1 MNMSSP
7 STHPESLCDTTPDS
21 QDVFRKS
28 PSTVKVADGD
38 PAPARRSVRVLC
50 IDDDEMI
57 LESVKD
63 FLAFFGH
70 EVEGAAGGLRGLEMF
85 RAAILKGDPYEV
97 VITDLNMPDLNGY
110 MVAETIKARSPQ
122 TPVILMTGAA
132 NPAMDGGPS
141 STSVDVV
148 VNKPACIQELNAL
161 LLRMAGP
168 A

>member
-1 MNMSSP
+1 MNLSSP
-7 STHPESLCDTTPDS
+7 STHPESLCDPAPDAP
-21 QDVFRKS
+21 DIFRKS
-28 PSTVKVADGD
+28 PSTIKVADGD
-38 PAPARRSVRVLC
+38 PAPVRRSVRVLC

-70 EVEGAAGGLRGLEMF
+70 EVAGASGGLRGLEMF
-85 RAAILKGDPYEV
+85 RAAIQKGEPYEV
-97 VITDLNMPDLNGY
+97 IITDLNMPDLNGY
-110 MVAETIKARSPQ
+110 MVAETIKARSPE

-132 NPAMDGGPS
+132 YPGMEGGAS
-141 STSVDVV
+141 STSVDAV